1 MLETIKAQYDKM
13 SKGQKK
19 IADYI
24 SENMERAAFMTA
36 MKLAEAASVSE
47 STVVRFASMLGYEGY
62 PEFQQAMADALQ
74 SRLVSPKKAQTNEFR
89 ENRSEL
95 LRRVLVSDA
104 QNIVD
109 TVGMIDSNIF
119 DQAVDLITNARK
131 ICVVGI
137 RTCGPLADYLTYYL
151 RMMRDDVT
159 SVTTTNISEI
169 YEQLSWVQKEDL
181 VIGISFPRYSLRTLR
196 AMDYANHQGA
206 RIISITDSKYS
217 PMNMYSSVCLWAK
230 TDMITIADSLVAPM
244 STINALV
251 IGVYLKNEEQIR
263 KRLETLEQSWNAFQT
278 YERDEMADYGE

>member
-1 MLETIKAQYDKM
+1 MLDVIKAQYDKM

-36 MKLAEAASVSE
+36 MKLAEAAAVSE
-47 STVVRFASMLGYEGY
+47 STVVRFATMLGYEGY
-62 PEFQQAMADALQ
+62 PEFQQAMADELQ
-74 SRLVSPKKAQTNEFR
+74 GRLVTPKKANTNEFR

-109 TVGMIDSNIF
+109 TIGMVDSDVF
-119 DQAVDLITNARK
+119 DQAVELVSNARK
-131 ICVVGI
+131 ICIVGI
-137 RTCGPLADYLTYYL
+137 RTCAPLADYLTYYL
-151 RMMRDDVT
+151 RMMRDDVV

-169 YEQLSWVQKEDL
+169 YEQLSWLKKEDV

-206 RIISITDSKYS
+206 RIISVTDSKYS

-263 KRLETLEQSWNAFQT
+263 KRLEALEESWNAFQT
-278 YERDEMADYGE
+278 YDRDEMSDIGE

>member
-1 MLETIKAQYDKM
+1 MLDEIKKQYDKM

-36 MKLAEAASVSE
+36 MKLAEAATVSE
-47 STVVRFASMLGYEGY
+47 STVVRFATMLGYDGY

-95 LRRVLVSDA
+95 LRRVLVADA

-109 TVGMIDSNIF
+109 TIGMVDSNTF
-119 DQAVDLITNARK
+119 DQAVELVSNARK

-137 RTCGPLADYLTYYL
+137 RTCAPLADYLTYYL
-151 RMMRDDVT
+151 RMMRDDVV

-251 IGVYLKNEEQIR
+251 IGVYLRNEEKIR
-263 KRLETLEQSWNAFQT
+263 KRLESLEESWNAFQT
-278 YERDEMADYGE
+278 YERDEMSDFGE

>member
-1 MLETIKAQYDKM
+1 M

-74 SRLVSPKKAQTNEFR
+74 SRLVSPKKANTNELR

-95 LRRVLVSDA
+95 LRRVLVADA

-109 TVGMIDSNIF
+109 TIGMVDGNTF
-119 DQAVDLITNARK
+119 DQAVELISNARK
-131 ICVVGI
+131 ICIVGI
-137 RTCGPLADYLTYYL
+137 RTCAPLADYLTYYL
-151 RMMRDDVT
+151 RMMRDDVL

>member
-1 MLETIKAQYDKM
+1 MLDEIKKQYDKM

-36 MKLAEAASVSE
+36 MKLAEAATVSE
-47 STVVRFASMLGYEGY
+47 STVVRFATMLGYDGY

-95 LRRVLVSDA
+95 LRRVLVADA

-109 TVGMIDSNIF
+109 TIGMVDSNTF
-119 DQAVDLITNARK
+119 DQAVELVSNARK

-137 RTCGPLADYLTYYL
+137 RTCAPLADYLTYYL
-151 RMMRDDVT
+151 RMMRDDVV

-169 YEQLSWVQKEDL
+169 YEQLQCSC
-181 VIGISFPRYSLRTLR
+181 RYLSELGKR
-196 AMDYANHQGA
+196 AKQDQH
-206 RIISITDSKYS
+206 
-217 PMNMYSSVCLWAK
+217 
-230 TDMITIADSLVAPM
+230 
-244 STINALV
+244 
-251 IGVYLKNEEQIR
+251 
-263 KRLETLEQSWNAFQT
+263 
-278 YERDEMADYGE
+278 

>member
-1 MLETIKAQYDKM
+1 MLDVIKAQYDKM

-36 MKLAEAASVSE
+36 MKLAEAAAVSE
-47 STVVRFASMLGYEGY
+47 STVVRFATMLGYEGY
-62 PEFQQAMADALQ
+62 PEFQQAMADELQ
-74 SRLVSPKKAQTNEFR
+74 SRLVTPKKAQTNEFR

-109 TVGMIDSNIF
+109 TIGMVDSDVF
-119 DQAVDLITNARK
+119 DQAVELISNARK
-131 ICVVGI
+131 ICIVGI
-137 RTCGPLADYLTYYL
+137 RTCAPLADYLTYYL
-151 RMMRDDVT
+151 RMMRDDVV

-169 YEQLSWVQKEDL
+169 YEQLSWLKKEDV

-251 IGVYLKNEEQIR
+251 IGVYLKNKEQIR
-263 KRLETLEQSWNAFQT
+263 KRLEALEESWNAFQT
-278 YERDEMADYGE
+278 YDRDEMSDIGE

>member
-1 MLETIKAQYDKM
+1 MLDVIKAQYDKM

-36 MKLAEAASVSE
+36 MKLAEAAAVSE
-47 STVVRFASMLGYEGY
+47 STVVRFATMLGYEGY
-62 PEFQQAMADALQ
+62 PEFQHAMADELQ
-74 SRLVSPKKAQTNEFR
+74 SRLVTPKKAQTNEFR

-109 TVGMIDSNIF
+109 TIGMVDSDVF
-119 DQAVDLITNARK
+119 DQAVELISNARK
-131 ICVVGI
+131 ICIVGI
-137 RTCGPLADYLTYYL
+137 RTCAPLADYLTYYL
-151 RMMRDDVT
+151 RMMRDDVV

-169 YEQLSWVQKEDL
+169 YEQLSWLKKEDV

-206 RIISITDSKYS
+206 QIISITDSKYS

-263 KRLETLEQSWNAFQT
+263 KRLEALEESWNAFQT
-278 YERDEMADYGE
+278 YDRDEMSDIGE

>member
-1 MLETIKAQYDKM
+1 MLDQIKSQYDKM

-24 SENMERAAFMTA
+24 SDNMERAAFMTA

-74 SRLVSPKKAQTNEFR
+74 SRLVSPKKANTNELR

-95 LRRVLVSDA
+95 LRRVLVADA

-109 TVGMIDSNIF
+109 TIGMVDGNTF
-119 DQAVDLITNARK
+119 DQAVELISNARK
-131 ICVVGI
+131 ICIVGI
-137 RTCGPLADYLTYYL
+137 RTCAPLADYLTYYL
-151 RMMRDDVT
+151 RMMRDDVL

>member
-1 MLETIKAQYDKM
+1 MLDQIKSQYDKM

-24 SENMERAAFMTA
+24 SDNMERAAFMTA

-169 YEQLSWVQKEDL
+169 YEQLSWLQKEDL

-217 PMNMYSSVCLWAK
+217 PMNMYSSCSLWAK

-244 STINALV
+244 SMINALV
-251 IGVYLKNEEQIR
+251 IGVYLKDEEKIR
-263 KRLETLEQSWNAFQT
+263 KRLEALEQSWNAYQT
-278 YERDEMADYGE
+278 YDRDEMSDIGE

>member
-24 SENMERAAFMTA
+24 SDNMERAAFMTA

-251 IGVYLKNEEQIR
+251 IGVYLKNEEPIR

>member
-1 MLETIKAQYDKM
+1 MLDQIKSQYDKM

-74 SRLVSPKKAQTNEFR
+74 SRLVSPKKANTNELR

-95 LRRVLVSDA
+95 LRRVLVADA

-109 TVGMIDSNIF
+109 TIGMVDGNTF
-119 DQAVDLITNARK
+119 DQAVELISNARK
-131 ICVVGI
+131 ICIVGI
-137 RTCGPLADYLTYYL
+137 RTCAPLADYLTYYL
-151 RMMRDDVT
+151 RMMRDDVL

>member
-1 MLETIKAQYDKM
+1 MLDVIKAQYDKM

-36 MKLAEAASVSE
+36 MKLAEAAAVSE
-47 STVVRFASMLGYEGY
+47 STVVRFATMLGYEGY
-62 PEFQQAMADALQ
+62 PEFQQAMADELQ
-74 SRLVSPKKAQTNEFR
+74 GRLVSPKKANTNELR

-95 LRRVLVSDA
+95 LRRVLVADA

-109 TVGMIDSNIF
+109 TIGMVDGNTF
-119 DQAVDLITNARK
+119 DQAVELISNARK
-131 ICVVGI
+131 ICIVGI
-137 RTCGPLADYLTYYL
+137 RTCAPLADYLTYYL
-151 RMMRDDVT
+151 RMMRDDVV

-169 YEQLSWVQKEDL
+169 YEQLSWLKKEDV

-206 RIISITDSKYS
+206 RIISVTDSKYS

-263 KRLETLEQSWNAFQT
+263 KRLEALEESWNAFQT
-278 YERDEMADYGE
+278 YDRDEMSDNGE

>member
-1 MLETIKAQYDKM
+1 MLDVIKAQYDKM

-36 MKLAEAASVSE
+36 MKLAEAAAVSE
-47 STVVRFASMLGYEGY
+47 STVVRFATMLGYEGY
-62 PEFQQAMADALQ
+62 PEFQQAMADELQ
-74 SRLVSPKKAQTNEFR
+74 SRLVTPKKAQTNEFR

-109 TVGMIDSNIF
+109 TIGMVDSDVF
-119 DQAVDLITNARK
+119 DQAVELISNARK
-131 ICVVGI
+131 ICIVGI
-137 RTCGPLADYLTYYL
+137 RTCAPLADYLTYYL
-151 RMMRDDVT
+151 RMMRDDVV

-169 YEQLSWVQKEDL
+169 YEQLSWLKKEDV

-263 KRLETLEQSWNAFQT
+263 KRLEALEESWNAFQT
-278 YERDEMADYGE
+278 YDRDEMSDIGE

>member
-1 MLETIKAQYDKM
+1 MLDVIKAQYDKM

-36 MKLAEAASVSE
+36 MKLAEAAAVSE
-47 STVVRFASMLGYEGY
+47 STVVRFATMLGYDGY
-62 PEFQQAMADALQ
+62 PEFQQAMADELQ
-74 SRLVSPKKAQTNEFR
+74 GRLVSPKKANTNEFR

-109 TVGMIDSNIF
+109 TIGMVDSDVF
-119 DQAVDLITNARK
+119 DQAVELVSNARK

-137 RTCGPLADYLTYYL
+137 RTCAPLADYLTYYL
-151 RMMRDDVT
+151 RMMRDDVV

-169 YEQLSWVQKEDL
+169 YEQLSWLKKEDV

-206 RIISITDSKYS
+206 RIISVTDSKYS

-263 KRLETLEQSWNAFQT
+263 KRLEALEESWNAFQT
-278 YERDEMADYGE
+278 YDRDEMSDIGE

>member
-1 MLETIKAQYDKM
+1 MLDEIKKQYDKM

-36 MKLAEAASVSE
+36 MKLAEAATVSE
-47 STVVRFASMLGYEGY
+47 STVVRFATMLGYDGY

-95 LRRVLVSDA
+95 LRRVLVADA

-109 TVGMIDSNIF
+109 TIGMVDSNTF
-119 DQAVDLITNARK
+119 DQAVELVSNARK

-137 RTCGPLADYLTYYL
+137 RTCAPLADYLTYYL
-151 RMMRDDVT
+151 RMMRDDVV

-251 IGVYLKNEEQIR
+251 IGVYLKNEEKIR
-263 KRLETLEQSWNAFQT
+263 KRLESLEESWNAFQT
-278 YERDEMADYGE
+278 YDRDEMSDFGE

>member
-1 MLETIKAQYDKM
+1 MLDVIKAQYDKM

-36 MKLAEAASVSE
+36 MKLAEAAAVSE
-47 STVVRFASMLGYEGY
+47 STVVRFATMLGYEGY
-62 PEFQQAMADALQ
+62 PEFQQAMADELQ
-74 SRLVSPKKAQTNEFR
+74 SRLVTPKKAQTNEFR

-95 LRRVLVSDA
+95 LRWVLVSDA

-109 TVGMIDSNIF
+109 TIGMVDSDVF
-119 DQAVDLITNARK
+119 DQAVELISNARK
-131 ICVVGI
+131 ICIVGI
-137 RTCGPLADYLTYYL
+137 RTCAPLADYLTYYL
-151 RMMRDDVT
+151 RMMRDDVV

-169 YEQLSWVQKEDL
+169 YEQLSWLKKEDV

-263 KRLETLEQSWNAFQT
+263 KRLEALEQSWNAFQT

>member
-1 MLETIKAQYDKM
+1 MLDVIKAQYDKM

-36 MKLAEAASVSE
+36 MKLAEAAAVSE
-47 STVVRFASMLGYEGY
+47 STVVRFATMLGYEGY
-62 PEFQQAMADALQ
+62 PEFQQAMADELQ
-74 SRLVSPKKAQTNEFR
+74 SRLVTPKKAQTNEFR

-95 LRRVLVSDA
+95 LRWVLVSDA

-109 TVGMIDSNIF
+109 TIGMVDSDVF
-119 DQAVDLITNARK
+119 DQAVELISNARK
-131 ICVVGI
+131 ICIVGI
-137 RTCGPLADYLTYYL
+137 RTCAPLADYLTYYL
-151 RMMRDDVT
+151 RMMRDDVV

-169 YEQLSWVQKEDL
+169 YEQLSWLKKEDV

-206 RIISITDSKYS
+206 RIISVTDSKYS

-263 KRLETLEQSWNAFQT
+263 KRLEALEESWNAFQT
-278 YERDEMADYGE
+278 YDRDEMADYGE

>member
-1 MLETIKAQYDKM
+1 MLDVIKAQYDKM

-36 MKLAEAASVSE
+36 MKLAEAAAVSE

-74 SRLVSPKKAQTNEFR
+74 SRLVSPKKANTNELR

-95 LRRVLVSDA
+95 LRRVLVADA

-109 TVGMIDSNIF
+109 TIGMVDGNTF
-119 DQAVDLITNARK
+119 DQAVELISNARK
-131 ICVVGI
+131 ICIVGI
-137 RTCGPLADYLTYYL
+137 RTCAPLADYLTYYL
-151 RMMRDDVT
+151 RMMRDDVV

-263 KRLETLEQSWNAFQT
+263 KRLEALEESWNAFQT
-278 YERDEMADYGE
+278 YDRDEMADIGE

>member
-1 MLETIKAQYDKM
+1 MLDVIKAQYDKM

-36 MKLAEAASVSE
+36 MKLAEAAAVSE
-47 STVVRFASMLGYEGY
+47 STVVRFATMLGYDGY
-62 PEFQQAMADALQ
+62 PEFQQAMADELQ
-74 SRLVSPKKAQTNEFR
+74 GRLVSPKKANTNEFR

-109 TVGMIDSNIF
+109 TIGMVDSDIF
-119 DQAVDLITNARK
+119 DQAVELVSNARK

-137 RTCGPLADYLTYYL
+137 RTCAPLADYLTYYL
-151 RMMRDDVT
+151 RMMRDDVV

-169 YEQLSWVQKEDL
+169 YEQLSWLKKEDV

-206 RIISITDSKYS
+206 RIISVTDSKYS

-263 KRLETLEQSWNAFQT
+263 KRLEALEESWNAFQT
-278 YERDEMADYGE
+278 YDRDEMSDIGE

>member
-1 MLETIKAQYDKM
+1 MLDQIKSQYDKM

-24 SENMERAAFMTA
+24 SDNMERAAFMTA

-159 SVTTTNISEI
+159 I
-169 YEQLSWVQKEDL
+169 YEQLSWLQKEDL

-217 PMNMYSSVCLWAK
+217 PMNMYSSCSLWAK

-244 STINALV
+244 SMINALV
-251 IGVYLKNEEQIR
+251 IGVYLKDEEKIR
-263 KRLETLEQSWNAFQT
+263 KRLEALEQSWNAYQT
-278 YERDEMADYGE
+278 YDRDEMSDIGE

>member
-24 SENMERAAFMTA
+24 SDNMERAAFMTA

>member
-1 MLETIKAQYDKM
+1 MLDVIKAQYDKM

-36 MKLAEAASVSE
+36 MKLAEAAAVSE
-47 STVVRFASMLGYEGY
+47 STVVRFATMLGYEGY
-62 PEFQQAMADALQ
+62 PEFQQAMADELQ
-74 SRLVSPKKAQTNEFR
+74 SRLVTPKKAQTNEFR

-109 TVGMIDSNIF
+109 TIGMVDSDVF
-119 DQAVDLITNARK
+119 DQAVELISNARK
-131 ICVVGI
+131 ICIVGI
-137 RTCGPLADYLTYYL
+137 RTCAPLADYLTYYL
-151 RMMRDDVT
+151 RMMRDDVV

-169 YEQLSWVQKEDL
+169 YEQLSWLKKED
-181 VIGISFPRYSLRTLR
+181 VVMGISFPRYSLRTLR

-263 KRLETLEQSWNAFQT
+263 KRLEALEESWNAFQT
-278 YERDEMADYGE
+278 YDRDEMADIGE

>member
-1 MLETIKAQYDKM
+1 MLDQIKSQYDKM

-19 IADYI
+19 IAEYI

-109 TVGMIDSNIF
+109 TIGMVDGNTF
-119 DQAVDLITNARK
+119 DQAVELISNARK
-131 ICVVGI
+131 ICIVGI
-137 RTCGPLADYLTYYL
+137 RTCAPLADYLTYYL
-151 RMMRDDVT
+151 RMMRDDVL

>member
-1 MLETIKAQYDKM
+1 MLDEIKKQYDKM

-36 MKLAEAASVSE
+36 MKLAEAATVSE
-47 STVVRFASMLGYEGY
+47 STVVRFATMLGYDGY

-95 LRRVLVSDA
+95 LRRVLVADA

-109 TVGMIDSNIF
+109 TIGMVDSNTF
-119 DQAVDLITNARK
+119 DQAVELVSNARK

-137 RTCGPLADYLTYYL
+137 RTCAPLADYLTYYL
-151 RMMRDDVT
+151 RMMRDDVV

-251 IGVYLKNEEQIR
+251 IGVYLRNEEKIR
-263 KRLETLEQSWNAFQT
+263 KRLESLEESWNAFQT
-278 YERDEMADYGE
+278 YDRDEMSDFGE

>member
-95 LRRVLVSDA
+95 LRRVLVADA

-109 TVGMIDSNIF
+109 TIGMVDGNTF
-119 DQAVDLITNARK
+119 DQAVELISNARK
-131 ICVVGI
+131 ICIVGI
-137 RTCGPLADYLTYYL
+137 RTCAPLADYLTYYL
-151 RMMRDDVT
+151 RMMRDDVL

>member
-1 MLETIKAQYDKM
+1 MLDVIKAQYDKM

-47 STVVRFASMLGYEGY
+47 STVVRFASMLGYDGY

-74 SRLVSPKKAQTNEFR
+74 SRLVSPKKANTNELR

-95 LRRVLVSDA
+95 LRRVLVADA

-109 TVGMIDSNIF
+109 TIGMVDGNTF
-119 DQAVDLITNARK
+119 DQAVELISNARK
-131 ICVVGI
+131 ICIVGI
-137 RTCGPLADYLTYYL
+137 RTCAPLADYLTYYL
-151 RMMRDDVT
+151 RMMRDDVV

-169 YEQLSWVQKEDL
+169 YEQLSWLKKEDV

-206 RIISITDSKYS
+206 RIISVTDSKYS

-263 KRLETLEQSWNAFQT
+263 KRLEALEESWNAFQT
-278 YERDEMADYGE
+278 YDRDEMSDIGE

>member
-1 MLETIKAQYDKM
+1 MLDQIKSQYDKM

-74 SRLVSPKKAQTNEFR
+74 SRLVSPKKANTNELR

-95 LRRVLVSDA
+95 LRRVLVADA

-109 TVGMIDSNIF
+109 TIGMVDGNTF
-119 DQAVDLITNARK
+119 DQAVELISNARK

-137 RTCGPLADYLTYYL
+137 RTCAPLADYLTYYL
-151 RMMRDDVT
+151 RMMRDDVL

-217 PMNMYSSVCLWAK
+217 PMNMYSSACLWAK

>member
-1 MLETIKAQYDKM
+1 MLDEIKKQYDKM

-36 MKLAEAASVSE
+36 MKLAEAAAVSE
-47 STVVRFASMLGYEGY
+47 STVVRFATMLGYEGY
-62 PEFQQAMADALQ
+62 PEFQQAMADELQ
-74 SRLVSPKKAQTNEFR
+74 SRLVSPKKSQTNEFR

-109 TVGMIDSNIF
+109 TIGMVDSNIF
-119 DQAVDLITNARK
+119 DQAVELISNARK

-137 RTCGPLADYLTYYL
+137 RTCAPLADYLTYYL
-151 RMMRDDVT
+151 RMMRDDVV

-251 IGVYLKNEEQIR
+251 IGVYLKNEDQIR
-263 KRLETLEQSWNAFQT
+263 KRLESLEESWNSFQT
-278 YERDEMADYGE
+278 YDRDEMADFGE

>member
-24 SENMERAAFMTA
+24 SDNMERAAFMTA

-74 SRLVSPKKAQTNEFR
+74 SRLVSPKKANTNELR

-95 LRRVLVSDA
+95 LRRVLVADA

-109 TVGMIDSNIF
+109 TIGMVDGNTF
-119 DQAVDLITNARK
+119 DQAVELISNARK
-131 ICVVGI
+131 ICIVGI
-137 RTCGPLADYLTYYL
+137 RTCAPLADYLTYYL
-151 RMMRDDVT
+151 RMMRDDVL

-263 KRLETLEQSWNAFQT
+263 KRLEALEESWNAFQT
-278 YERDEMADYGE
+278 YDRDEMSDIGE

>member
-74 SRLVSPKKAQTNEFR
+74 SRLVSPKKANTNELR

-95 LRRVLVSDA
+95 LRRVLVADA

-109 TVGMIDSNIF
+109 TIGMVDGNTF
-119 DQAVDLITNARK
+119 DQAVELISNARK
-131 ICVVGI
+131 ICIVGI
-137 RTCGPLADYLTYYL
+137 RTCAPLADYLTYYL
-151 RMMRDDVT
+151 RMMRDDVL

>member
-1 MLETIKAQYDKM
+1 MLDVIKAQYDKM

-36 MKLAEAASVSE
+36 MKLAEAAAVSE
-47 STVVRFASMLGYEGY
+47 STVVRFATMLGYDGY
-62 PEFQQAMADALQ
+62 PEFQQAMADELQ
-74 SRLVSPKKAQTNEFR
+74 GRLVSPKKANTNEFR

-109 TVGMIDSNIF
+109 TIGMVDSDVF
-119 DQAVDLITNARK
+119 DQAVELVSNARK

-137 RTCGPLADYLTYYL
+137 RTCAPLADYLTYYL
-151 RMMRDDVT
+151 RMMRDDVV

-169 YEQLSWVQKEDL
+169 YEQLSWLKKEDV

-206 RIISITDSKYS
+206 RIISVTDSKYS

-263 KRLETLEQSWNAFQT
+263 KRLEALEESWNAFQT
-278 YERDEMADYGE
+278 YDRDEMADIGE

>member
-1 MLETIKAQYDKM
+1 MLDVIKAQYDKM

-36 MKLAEAASVSE
+36 MKLAEAAAVSE
-47 STVVRFASMLGYEGY
+47 STVVRFATMLGYDGY
-62 PEFQQAMADALQ
+62 PEFQQAMADELQ
-74 SRLVSPKKAQTNEFR
+74 GRLVSPKKANTNEFR

-109 TVGMIDSNIF
+109 TIGMVDSDVF
-119 DQAVDLITNARK
+119 DQAVELVSNARK

-137 RTCGPLADYLTYYL
+137 RTCAPLADYLTYYL
-151 RMMRDDVT
+151 RMMRDDVV

-169 YEQLSWVQKEDL
+169 YEQLSWLKKEDV

-206 RIISITDSKYS
+206 RIISVTDSKYS

-263 KRLETLEQSWNAFQT
+263 KRLEALEESWNAFQT
-278 YERDEMADYGE
+278 YDRDEMSDIGV

>member
-1 MLETIKAQYDKM
+1 MLDVIKAQYDKM

-36 MKLAEAASVSE
+36 MKLAEAAAVSE
-47 STVVRFASMLGYEGY
+47 STVVRFATMLGYEGY
-62 PEFQQAMADALQ
+62 PEFQQAMADELQ
-74 SRLVSPKKAQTNEFR
+74 SRLVTPKKAQTNEFR

-109 TVGMIDSNIF
+109 TIGMVDSDVF
-119 DQAVDLITNARK
+119 DQAVELISNARK
-131 ICVVGI
+131 ICIVGI
-137 RTCGPLADYLTYYL
+137 RTCAPLADYLTYYL
-151 RMMRDDVT
+151 RMMRDDVV

-169 YEQLSWVQKEDL
+169 YEQLSWLKKEDV

-263 KRLETLEQSWNAFQT
+263 KRLEALEESWNAFQT
-278 YERDEMADYGE
+278 YDRDEMADIGE